1 MAFDKDKIHKVLMNL
16 LSNAIKYAGTPGKIT
31 VKIWIEDEKGFTSVA
46 DNGKGIEDNEK
57 CRHTYRRQPAN
68 RS

>member
-31 VKIWIEDEKGFTSVA
+31 VKIWIEDEKYLLV
-46 DNGKGIEDNEK
+46 
-57 CRHTYRRQPAN
+57 
-68 RS
+68 